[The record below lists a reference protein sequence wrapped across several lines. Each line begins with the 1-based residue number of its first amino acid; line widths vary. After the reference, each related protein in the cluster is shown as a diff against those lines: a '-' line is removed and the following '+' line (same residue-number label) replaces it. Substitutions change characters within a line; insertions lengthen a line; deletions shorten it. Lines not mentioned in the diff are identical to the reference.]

1 MPKVAEGILRPLNVF
16 RSKLLMGARA
26 IYIPGKV
33 RSDLA
38 TDNHKSNGMV
48 RNPCED
54 SCEEIEV
61 NYSNPTF
68 FGAPL
73 SASSVPRPS
82 RWNPFAKKYG
92 IFGVIHAHSKRNR
105 VVSKHGKLNTYRKP
119 DENREKHRYLKDFF
133 TSMIDL
139 SWSWTLLG
147 FAASFYISWVLF
159 AFIWFLILYCNGD
172 LASHVGEDHQ
182 FCVDNVKT
190 FTECFLFSLETQHT
204 IGYGYRVPTEHCG
217 VAVVVMSIQSI
228 VGVVIQ
234 ACMAGIVFAKFT
246 KPANRAETILFSKNA
261 LISMRNGAFYLL
273 CRIGDLRQT
282 HLLESHVSGLMV
294 KKEMTEEGEIIP
306 YHLESMDFG
315 TEIDGT
321 EDFFQMFW
329 PIIVSHKIDEES
341 PLWEISARD
350 LTSKMQFEIVLTME
364 GITPETGNTIQVRT
378 SYLPNEILWG
388 YRFEHSCVSYDKQE
402 AKYAVSITNLNKIRP
417 DNTPRC
423 SPKDWEDKIAKAA
436 SAASNVVTSLSI
448 THHNNGDSKDAIE
461 EENEDV

>member
-1 MPKVAEGILRPLNVF
+1 VQLSRRLMLTGF
-16 RSKLLMGARA
+16 LMGARA
-26 IYIPGKV
+26 VFMPGKA
-33 RSDLA
+33 RGDSEDSS
-38 TDNHKSNGMV
+38 NKSNGILH
-48 RNPCED
+48 RHSLEDKIED
-54 SCEEIEV
+54 SPEEIEV
-61 NYSNPTF
+61 NYCNPTF

-73 SASSVPRPS
+73 SASSQPRTS
-82 RWNPFAKKYG
+82 RWNPFAKKYSG

-105 VVSKHGKLNTYRKP
+105 VVSKHGKLNTYRRQ
-119 DENREKHRYLKDFF
+119 DESREKHRYLKDFF

-139 SWSWTLLG
+139 PWSWTLLS
-147 FAASFYISWVLF
+147 FAASFYLSWVLF
-159 AFIWFLILYCNGD
+159 AFIWYILLFLHGD
-172 LASHVGEDHQ
+172 LAAELPADHQ
-182 FCVDNVKT
+182 SCVDNVHT

-204 IGYGYRVPTEHCG
+204 IGYGSRVPTEHCG
-217 VAVVVMSIQSI
+217 LAVVAMSAQSI

-246 KPANRAETILFSKNA
+246 KPTNRAETILFSKNA
-261 LISMRNGAFYLL
+261 VISMRNGAFYLL

-294 KKEMTEEGEIIP
+294 KKEVTEEGETIP
-306 YHLESMDFG
+306 YHLEGMDFG
-315 TEIDGT
+315 AEIDGT

-388 YRFEHSCVSYDKQE
+388 YRFEHSCVSYDKSE
-402 AKYAVSITNLNKIRP
+402 AKYAVSITNLNKIVS
-417 DNTPRC
+417 DTTPRC
-423 SPKDWEDKIAKAA
+423 SPKDWKDKVSKAA
-436 SAASNVVTSLSI
+436 NNCAVPSLFPA
-448 THHNNGDSKDAIE
+448 TEKVGPE
-461 EENEDV
+461 ESSDT